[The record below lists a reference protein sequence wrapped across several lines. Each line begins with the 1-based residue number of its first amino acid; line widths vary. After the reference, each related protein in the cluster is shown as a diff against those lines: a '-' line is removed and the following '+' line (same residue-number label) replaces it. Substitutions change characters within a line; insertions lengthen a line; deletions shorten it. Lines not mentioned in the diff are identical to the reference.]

1 MILFEYRDPLFHIIH
16 AKDETFLPFTMHTHT
31 FAELYCFLGGQG
43 VYHVEGNRY
52 ELSPGD
58 ILLMRP
64 AEAHYIDVDPDVPY
78 ERLYINFDIR
88 IFDTLDPDGQLLRPF
103 FDRKAGCLNHYK
115 ADPDCTARLLAMT
128 DPSGSRATIL
138 ANLILVLQQLCRRF
152 GESAVK
158 EVTPDSVEYRML
170 RYINQNLHQD
180 LSIASLCDQF
190 FLSRAQLCRRF
201 HAATG
206 TSVGRYVTAKR
217 LILARQL
224 LLQGQKP
231 TDIFSSCG
239 FQDYATFF
247 RAYKRYFGHTPK
259 DALNFQFQEDHA
271 VIA

>member
-1 MILFEYRDPLFHIIH
+1 MNLFERRDALFSIIH
-16 AKDETFLPFTMHTHT
+16 ARSNIYTAFPMHAHT

-64 AEAHYIDVDPDVPY
+64 TEAHYIDVDPDIPY

-88 IFDTLDPDGQLLRPF
+88 IFDALDPDSQLLRPF

-152 GESAVK
+152 GESAAK
-158 EVTPDSVEYRML
+158 DVTPDSMEYRMI

-180 LSIASLCDQF
+180 LSITSLCDRF

-201 HAATG
+201 HDATG
-206 TSVGRYVTAKR
+206 TSVGRYVTMKR

-231 TDIFSSCG
+231 TDVYAGCG

-247 RAYKRYFGHTPK
+247 RAYKRYFGHAPK
-259 DALNFQFQEDHA
+259 DAQNFQLQEDRP
-271 VIA
+271 VIE